1 MLSKTIVAHDV
12 LDLLAA
18 TASVKVQDAR
28 FSIATAFL
36 RSGAA
41 VGIGTAATRKEAVLR
56 PSLKAFKNRTILVK
70 KKLWKGRMKESV
82 IERMSSAKVLER
94 QEIED
99 QEPFSYIT

>member
-1 MLSKTIVAHDV
+1 MSSVVPDGTAMLSKTIVAHDF

-18 TASVKVQDAR
+18 AASVKVQDAR

-56 PSLKAFKNRTILVK
+56 LSPRAFKNRTILEK
-70 KKLWKGRMKESV
+70 KKILEGWK
-82 IERMSSAKVLER
+82 
-94 QEIED
+94 
-99 QEPFSYIT
+99 